1 MNLIKFLYLRSK
13 SLLLFAT
20 IASLISGISGAA
32 LVAAIGQAVG
42 DTGVS
47 VSLALMFFGAC
58 VLHLASKA
66 CSEISLL
73 HLVQNAIFEL
83 RTTLC
88 RKLLATPLKKLQSLG
103 KDGLYVILTRDVDTF
118 MNAFQLLPLAFG
130 NVVIILV
137 CMGYMAW
144 LSWQLFVMFAL
155 CLIVSVVS
163 YGVAERRPLM
173 QLRKIRE
180 QMEILYEH
188 FRSLIEGS
196 KELQL
201 NSSRGTMFI
210 EGVITPG
217 ARNFK
222 DLVIKSLSTYTW
234 VQNVGTS
241 IFYLVIGALLFVI
254 PLAMPQPSGV
264 LITVTLIL
272 LYLIRPIIEL
282 MNVLPV
288 LRQAAIALT
297 KIEQLND
304 SLPPAEPRR
313 LGLDPFANEG
323 PLRLELRGVC
333 HHYTAAT
340 EDSQF
345 MIGPLDL
352 TIDESEIV
360 FIVGGNGS
368 GKTTLAMLLLGLY
381 EAEQGV
387 LKLNGVSVND
397 ANRHEYRQ
405 YFSAVFADFHLFEQL
420 LTSERED
427 LSARGSA
434 YIELLQM
441 SHKVKLVDGK
451 FSTIDLSTG
460 QRKRLALV
468 SSYIEDRPLYLFDE
482 WAADQDPAFKRVF
495 YTELL
500 PELKARGKTVI
511 VITHDDSYFGF
522 ADRIIRL
529 EDGHLKDVAV
539 QDSTSPLAARQEAA

>member
-13 SLLLFAT
+13 SMLLFAT
-20 IASLISGISGAA
+20 IASLIFGISGAA
-32 LVAAIGQAVG
+32 LVAVIGQALG
-42 DTGVS
+42 NTGANA
-47 VSLALMFFGAC
+47 SLALMFFGAC
-58 VLHLASKA
+58 LLHLASKA

-137 CMGYMAW
+137 CMAYMAW

-163 YGVAERRPLM
+163 YGLAERRPLI

-201 NSSRGTMFI
+201 NSSRGSMFI

-217 ARNFK
+217 AGNFK

-241 IFYLVIGALLFVI
+241 IFYLVIGALLFII

-264 LITVTLIL
+264 LIMVTMIL

-282 MNVLPV
+282 MSVLPV
-288 LRQAAIALT
+288 LRQATIALN

-304 SLPPAEPRR
+304 SLTPAEPRR
-313 LGLDPFANEG
+313 LGLDPFASKG
-323 PLRLELRGVC
+323 PLRLELQGVC

-352 TIDESEIV
+352 TINESEIV

-381 EAEQGV
+381 EAEQGA
-387 LKLNGVSVND
+387 LKLNGVRVTET
-397 ANRHEYRQ
+397 NRDEYRQ

-420 LTSERED
+420 LTSEQDD
-427 LSARGSA
+427 LSARA
-434 YIELLQM
+434 NTYIELLQM

-500 PELKARGKTVI
+500 PELKARSKTVI

-529 EDGHLKDVAV
+529 EDGHLKDVTV
-539 QDSTSPLAARQEAA
+539 QDSTGPLPARQEAA

>member
-1 MNLIKFLYLRSK
+1 MNLFKFLYLRSRT
-13 SLLLFAT
+13 LLLFAT
-20 IASLISGISGAA
+20 VASLISGISGAA
-32 LVAAIGQAVG
+32 LVGVIGQTVAG
-42 DTGVS
+42 KSASAG
-47 VSLALMFFGAC
+47 LALMFFGAC

-73 HLVQNAIFEL
+73 HLVQSAVFEL

-88 RKLLATPLKKLQSLG
+88 RKLLATPLKKLQALG
-103 KDGLYVILTRDVDTF
+103 TDGLYVILTRDVDTF
-118 MNAFQLLPLAFG
+118 MGAFQLLPLAFG
-130 NVVIILV
+130 NVIIILV
-137 CMGYMAW
+137 CMAYMAW
-144 LSWQLFVMFAL
+144 LSWQLLVMFAL
-155 CLIVSVVS
+155 CLVVS
-163 YGVAERRPLM
+163 LVGYVLAERRPLA
-173 QLRKIRE
+173 QLRRIRE

-201 NSSRGTMFI
+201 NVGRGRMFI
-210 EGVITPG
+210 DDVITPG
-217 ARNFK
+217 ARDFK
-222 DLVIKSLSTYTW
+222 DLVVSSLSTYTW

-241 IFYLVIGALLFVI
+241 IFYLVIGALLFVL
-254 PLAMPQPSGV
+254 PLALPQPSAV

-282 MNVLPV
+282 MNALPV
-288 LRQAAIALT
+288 LRQAGIALD
-297 KIEQLND
+297 KIDQLND
-304 SLPPAEPRR
+304 SLALAEPPRQEH
-313 LGLDPFANEG
+313 DPFAGPG
-323 PLRLELRGVC
+323 PLRLELRGIC
-333 HHYTAAT
+333 HHYAAAT

-352 TIDESEIV
+352 TIDEGEIV

-381 EAEQGV
+381 EAEQGT
-387 LKLNGVSVND
+387 LRFNGVCVTD
-397 ANRHEYRQ
+397 ATREAYRQ

-420 LTSERED
+420 LRSEDAE
-427 LSARGSA
+427 LGARATA
-434 YIELLQM
+434 YIDRLQM

-511 VITHDDSYFGF
+511 VITHDDAYFGF

-539 QDSTSPLAARQEAA
+539 QVPAQEAA